1 MRKYTLFL
9 IVLLAALAL
18 VACGG
23 GAAVEPTVAP
33 VEEVAPTDAPP
44 APTDA
49 PAAEEVQVLRL
60 ATTTSTA
67 DSGLLDA
74 ILPGF
79 EEEFNARVDVVAVG
93 TGQAIEIGEA
103 GDADV
108 ILVHARAREDAFVEE
123 GHGTARYDVMYNDFI
138 LVGPAEDPAG
148 ISGMATGAEALAA
161 IAAAEAPFA
170 SRGDDSGTHTKELS
184 LWEAAG
190 VAPEGEWYNS
200 LGQGMG
206 ETLTFA
212 NESGAYTLT
221 DRGTFLAQSANLP
234 NLVVLVGG
242 DSIADNADPKL
253 LNPYGVIPV
262 NPDKGDINSELANQ
276 FVEWI
281 TSPAVQEQIGQF
293 GVDTFGQPL
302 FYPDAE

>member
-1 MRKYTLFL
+1 M
-9 IVLLAALAL
+9 
-18 VACGG
+18 VACG
-23 GAAVEPTVAP
+23 AKEP
-33 VEEVAPTDAPP
+33 
-44 APTDA
+44 
-49 PAAEEVQVLRL
+49 QVLRL

-67 DSGLLDA
+67 DSGLLEA

-93 TGQAIEIGEA
+93 TGQAIEIGQA

-123 GHGTARYDVMYNDFI
+123 GHGTARHDVMYNDFI
-138 LVGPAEDPAG
+138 IVGPADDPAG
-148 ISGMATGAEALAA
+148 VSGMTTAAEALAA

-184 LWEAAG
+184 LWEKAG
-190 VAPEGEWYNS
+190 VTPDPAGGWYNS

-212 NESGAYTLT
+212 NEPGAYTLT

-242 DSIADNADPKL
+242 DSIADNADPAL

-262 NPDKGDINSELANQ
+262 NPDKNEDINGELANQ